1 MHIPITSATLPA
13 VISRSRDVDPGVR
26 KLAYSPVLEQLESP
40 KQLTIAQRE
49 FLVKAGLKDREEAV
63 VASASKL
70 VSSWADENGDI
81 LEFIGLFDLDAE
93 KGNFD
98 DPAHLALIS
107 LFKSR
112 KDIFDNLEFGG
123 TPETCTIFFSCFLKY
138 CRWFLE

>member
-49 FLVKAGLKDREEAV
+49 SLVKAGLKDREEAV

-123 TPETCTIFFSCFLKY
+123 TPEICTIFFYVS
-138 CRWFLE
+138 